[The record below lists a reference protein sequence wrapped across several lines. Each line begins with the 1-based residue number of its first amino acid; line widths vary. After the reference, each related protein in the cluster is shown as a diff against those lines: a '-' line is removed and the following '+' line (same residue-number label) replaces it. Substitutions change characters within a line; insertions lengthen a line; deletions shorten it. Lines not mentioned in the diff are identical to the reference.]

1 MKRARAASG
10 SQPREV
16 RPGPTPASDRFGWAA
31 CAIFAIAIV
40 VRLSHVWQIRKAPFF
55 SVLMG
60 DSRSY
65 DEWAQQIARG
75 DWLGH
80 QVFYQAPLYPY
91 FLGIFYAI
99 AGRNLLMV
107 RICQAIIGS
116 LSCVF
121 LGLAGRRFFSRRIG
135 VIAGVLLALYAPA
148 IFFDSLLQKSVLDVF
163 FICVMLWIVSRLAL
177 EPSRRALWL
186 ALGLDMG
193 ALSLTREN
201 ALVLAAV
208 ILLWVFVRDRA
219 AGRERVAAA
228 GAFVLGLAV
237 VIAPSA
243 VRNHI
248 VGGGFNVTTSQ
259 FGPNF
264 YIGNNAKADGTY
276 MPLRVGRGA
285 PEYERQD
292 AVDLAERAEG
302 RHLTPAEVSTYWADR
317 ALDFITSRPAA
328 WLRLVG
334 RKVALLWNAT
344 EMVDTE
350 SQESYAEWSTPVR
363 LLAHLGHFGILVP
376 LAALGVWATWPQ
388 RKRLWIVHTMT
399 IAYAASVVM
408 FYVFARYRFPL
419 VPFLVLFA
427 AAGLAALPGF
437 IRAGCH
443 VLGATCHVQGAECR
457 VLGAACPVPGAD
469 RPIWRSTRHPAPG
482 TWHPALGIR
491 ALLVLAT
498 VAVIAIFVNWPI
510 LSRELMEAVTE
521 NNLGVALESEG
532 RFDEA
537 ASHYHRAM
545 AFKAD
550 YAPAYNNLGTAL
562 RAKGD
567 LDEAVRSYERA
578 LALQPDFPDAHF
590 NLANA
595 LLDLRKPDAA
605 AGHFQRALPSLRGS
619 VEVHNNLG
627 IALAAEGRPDD
638 AIAQFREASRLDPDS
653 AQTRRNL
660 GNALASRGSLDE
672 AIAQLRRAV
681 DLDPDGGQARYDL
694 ASVLLEARQFAGAVD
709 QFRAALER
717 MPSSVETHNNLGI
730 ALASQGNLDDAI
742 DQFQQALRLRPDFQD
757 ARRNLTTAIQARRQ
771 R

>member
-1 MKRARAASG
+1 VKRPRTTSG
-10 SQPREV
+10 SQPRAA
-16 RPGPTPASDRFGWAA
+16 RPGLTPTSDRFGWAA
-31 CAIFAIAIV
+31 CAIFAVALG
-40 VRLSHVWQIRKAPFF
+40 VRLIHVWQIRKAPFF

-60 DSRSY
+60 DSRAY

-80 QVFYQAPLYPY
+80 EVFYQAPLYPY
-91 FLGIFYAI
+91 FLGTLYAI

-116 LSCVF
+116 LACVF

-135 VIAGVLLALYAPA
+135 LTAGLLLALYAPA

-163 FICVMLWIVSRLAL
+163 FICVTLWIVSGLAL
-177 EPSRRALWL
+177 PEPSGRARWL
-186 ALGLDMG
+186 ALGLGMG

-228 GAFVLGLAV
+228 GAFVLGLAI

-248 VGGGFNVTTSQ
+248 VGGGGFYVTTSQ

-292 AVDLAERAEG
+292 AIELAERARG
-302 RHLTPAEVSTYWADR
+302 RHLTPAEVSKYWADR

-363 LLAHLGHFGILVP
+363 LLAHVGHFGILVP

-388 RKRLWIVHTMT
+388 RQRLWIVHAMT

-427 AAGLAALPGF
+427 SAGLASLPAF
-437 IRAGCH
+437 IRAG
-443 VLGATCHVQGAECR
+443 TQ
-457 VLGAACPVPGAD
+457 
-469 RPIWRSTRHPAPG
+469 HPAPRTPHPAPR
-482 TWHPALGIR
+482 TWHPARSTR
-491 ALLVLAT
+491 ARLVLPSIA
-498 VAVIAIFVNWPI
+498 AIAIFANWPI
-510 LSRELMEAVTE
+510 LSRDLMEAVTE
-521 NNLGVALESEG
+521 NNLGVALEGEG
-532 RFDEA
+532 RLDEA

-578 LALQPDFPDAHF
+578 LVLQPDFPDAHF

-672 AIAQLRRAV
+672 AIAELRRAV
-681 DLDPDGGQARYDL
+681 DLEPSDGQARYDL

-717 MPSSVETHNNLGI
+717 MPGSVETHNNLGI

-742 DQFQQALRLRPDFQD
+742 DQFQQALTLRPDFQD
-757 ARRNLTTAIQARRQ
+757 ARRNLTTAIQARRHP
-771 R
+771 

>member
-1 MKRARAASG
+1 VKRPRQTSG
-10 SQPREV
+10 GPPRTA
-16 RPGPTPASDRFGWAA
+16 GAGLAPAPDRFGWAA
-31 CAIFAIAIV
+31 CAIFAIALG
-40 VRLSHVWQIRKAPFF
+40 VRLVHVWQIRKAPFF

-60 DSRSY
+60 DSRAY
-65 DEWAQQIARG
+65 DEWARQIARG

-80 QVFYQAPLYPY
+80 EVFYQAPLYPY
-91 FLGIFYAI
+91 FLGTLYAI
-99 AGRNLLMV
+99 GGRNLLMV

-116 LSCVF
+116 LACVF
-121 LGLAGRRFFSRRIG
+121 LGLAGRRFFSSRIG
-135 VIAGVLLALYAPA
+135 LIAGLLLALYAPA

-163 FICVMLWIVSRLAL
+163 FICLMLWILSRLAL
-177 EPSRRALWL
+177 VGTSTRVPWLWL
-186 ALGLDMG
+186 GLGMG

-208 ILLWVFVRDRA
+208 ILLWVCLQTRV

-228 GAFVLGLAV
+228 GAFMLGLAI
-237 VIAPSA
+237 VIAPVA

-248 VGGGFNVTTSQ
+248 VGGGFYVTTSQ

-264 YIGNNAKADGTY
+264 YIGNNPRADGTY

-292 AVDLAERAEG
+292 AIELAERAEG

-317 ALDFITSRPAA
+317 ALDFITSQPLA
-328 WLRLVG
+328 WLKVVG

-350 SQESYAEWSTPVR
+350 SQESYAEWSTPVG
-363 LLAHLGHFGILVP
+363 LLAHVGHFGILVP
-376 LAALGVWATWPQ
+376 LAAFGVWATWPQ
-388 RKRLWIVHTMT
+388 HKRLWIVHAMA

-427 AAGLAALPGF
+427 SAGLAELPGF
-437 IRAGCH
+437 LRAGCH
-443 VLGATCHVQGAECR
+443 VQGAGCQ
-457 VLGAACPVPGAD
+457 VLGAAWHA
-469 RPIWRSTRHPAPG
+469 RSVR
-482 TWHPALGIR
+482 R
-491 ALLVLAT
+491 AGLVLAA
-498 VAVIAIFVNWPI
+498 VAAIAIFVNWPI
-510 LSRELMEAVTE
+510 LSRDLMEAVTE

-537 ASHYHRAM
+537 TGHYRRAI

-550 YAPAYNNLGTAL
+550 YAPAFNNLGTAL

-590 NLANA
+590 NLANV
-595 LLDLRKPDAA
+595 LLHQRKPDAA
-605 AGHFQRALPSLRGS
+605 AEHFQRALPSLHGS
-619 VEVHNNLG
+619 VDVHNNLG
-627 IALAAEGRPDD
+627 IALAAESRPDD
-638 AIAQFREASRLDPDS
+638 AIAQFREALGLEPDS
-653 AQTRRNL
+653 ARTHHNL

-672 AIAQLRRAV
+672 AVVHLRRAV
-681 DLDPDGGQARYDL
+681 ELDPGDGQARYDL
-694 ASVLLEARQFAGAVD
+694 ASALLEARQFGDAVD

-717 MPSSVETHNNLGI
+717 VPSSVEAHNNLGI
-730 ALASQGNLDDAI
+730 ALASQGNLEDAI
-742 DQFQQALRLRPDFQD
+742 DQFQQALRLRPDFED
-757 ARRNLTTAIQARRQ
+757 ARRNLTTAIQARPKR
-771 R
+771 